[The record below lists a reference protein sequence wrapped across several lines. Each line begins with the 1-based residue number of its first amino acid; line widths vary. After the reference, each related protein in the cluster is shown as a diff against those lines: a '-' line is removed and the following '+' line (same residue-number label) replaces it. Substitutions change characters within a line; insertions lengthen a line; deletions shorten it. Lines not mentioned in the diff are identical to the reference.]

1 MAASRAHSDTLVVNT
16 VFTQNFPQYFANIT
30 IIHRGTTGTIWA
42 RFDGQQP
49 VVFNSSTPSLSDDNY
64 PVLPGQAVT
73 FPNGILT
80 QEPITR
86 VISGTSALLISD
98 TAIPFTVYAS

>member
-1 MAASRAHSDTLVVNT
+1 MAASRAESATLVINT
-16 VFTQNFPQYFANIT
+16 VSPINFPQYLANIT
-30 IIHRGTTGTIWA
+30 VIHRGATGTIWL
-42 RFDGQQP
+42 RTDGIEP
-49 VVFNSSTPSLSDDNY
+49 VILADDNY

-73 FPNGILT
+73 FPNGILS

-86 VISGTSALLISD
+86 SVSGTSVMLISD

>member
-1 MAASRAHSDTLVVNT
+1 MAASRAHSDTLTINT
-16 VFTQNFPQYFANIT
+16 VYPVNFPQYFANIT
-30 IIHRGTTGTIWA
+30 VIHRGTTGTIWL
-42 RFDGQQP
+42 RTDGIAP
-49 VVFNSSTPSLSDDNY
+49 VVFASLTPSNSDDNY

-73 FPNGILT
+73 FPNGILS

-86 VISGTSALLISD
+86 SVNGTSVLLISD

>member
-1 MAASRAHSDTLVVNT
+1 MAASRAHSDTLTIST
-16 VFTQNFPQYFANIT
+16 VYPVNFPQYFANIT
-30 IIHRGTTGTIWA
+30 VVHRGTTGTIWI
-42 RFDGQQP
+42 RTDGIAP
-49 VVFNSSTPSLSDDNY
+49 VVLADDNY

-86 VISGTSALLISD
+86 TVSGTSIQLISD
-98 TAIPFTVYAS
+98 TAVPFTVYAS

>member
-1 MAASRAHSDTLVVNT
+1 MAASKAQSGTLVVNT
-16 VFTQNFPQYFANIT
+16 VSAVNFPQYLANIT
-30 IIHRGTTGTIWA
+30 VIHRGTTGTIWV
-42 RFDGQQP
+42 RTDGNDP
-49 VVFNSSTPSLSDDNY
+49 VILADDNY

-73 FPNGILT
+73 FPNGILS

-86 VISGTSALLISD
+86 MVSGTSCQLISD

>member
-1 MAASRAHSDTLVVNT
+1 MAASRAKSDTLTINT
-16 VFTQNFPQYFANIT
+16 VYAVNFPQYFANLT
-30 IIHRGTTGTIWA
+30 VIHRGTTGTIWL
-42 RFDGQQP
+42 RTDGVNP
-49 VVFNSSTPSLSDDNY
+49 AILADDNY

-86 VISGTSALLISD
+86 SISGSSVLLISD

>member
-1 MAASRAHSDTLVVNT
+1 MAASRAHSDTLTINT
-16 VFTQNFPQYFANIT
+16 VYPVNFPQYFANIT
-30 IIHRGTTGTIWA
+30 VIHRGTTGTIWL
-42 RFDGQQP
+42 RTDGITP
-49 VVFNSSTPSLSDDNY
+49 VVFASLTPSNSDDNY

-73 FPNGILT
+73 FPNGILS

-86 VISGTSALLISD
+86 SVNGTSVLLISD

>member
-1 MAASRAHSDTLVVNT
+1 MAASRAKSDTLTINAEYT
-16 VFTQNFPQYFANIT
+16 VNFPQYFANLT
-30 IIHRGTTGTIWA
+30 VIHRGTTGTIWA
-42 RFDGQQP
+42 RFDGVAP
-49 VVFNSSTPSLSDDNY
+49 VVFNPSTPAASDDNY
-64 PVLPGQAVT
+64 PILPGQAVT

-86 VISGTSALLISD
+86 SINGSSVMMISD

>member
-1 MAASRAHSDTLVVNT
+1 MAASRAKSSTLMADTVTAV
-16 VFTQNFPQYFANIT
+16 NFPQYFANIT
-30 IIHRGTTGTIWA
+30 VVHRGTTGTIWL
-42 RFDGQQP
+42 RTDGVEP
-49 VVFNSSTPSLSDDNY
+49 AVLADDNF

-86 VISGTSALLISD
+86 VISGSSVQLVSD
-98 TAIPFTVYAS
+98 TVIPFTVYVS

>member
-1 MAASRAHSDTLVVNT
+1 LRT
-16 VFTQNFPQYFANIT
+16 
-30 IIHRGTTGTIWA
+30 
-42 RFDGQQP
+42 DGINP
-49 VVFNSSTPSLSDDNY
+49 VILADDNF

-86 VISGTSALLISD
+86 VISGTSVLMISD
-98 TAIPFTVYAS
+98 VAIPFTVYVS

>member
-1 MAASRAHSDTLVVNT
+1 MAASRAKSGTLIIDTATPV
-16 VFTQNFPQYFANIT
+16 NFPQYFANIT
-30 IIHRGTTGTIWA
+30 VVHRGATGTIWL
-42 RFDGQQP
+42 RTDGIAP
-49 VVFNSSTPSLSDDNY
+49 VILADDNF

-86 VISGTSALLISD
+86 VVSGSSVQLISD
-98 TAIPFTVYAS
+98 TAVPYTVYVS

>member
-1 MAASRAHSDTLVVNT
+1 MAASRAKSDTLTINT
-16 VFTQNFPQYFANIT
+16 VYPVNFPQYFANLT
-30 IIHRGTTGTIWA
+30 VIHRGTTGTIWL
-42 RFDGQQP
+42 RTDGVAP
-49 VVFNSSTPSLSDDNY
+49 VVFNPASPSNSDDTY

-86 VISGTSALLISD
+86 TISGSSVQMISD

>member
-1 MAASRAHSDTLVVNT
+1 MAASRAHSDTLTIST
-16 VFTQNFPQYFANIT
+16 VYPVNFPQYFANIT
-30 IIHRGTTGTIWA
+30 VIHRGTTGTIWL
-42 RFDGQQP
+42 RTDGINP
-49 VVFNSSTPSLSDDNY
+49 VVFNSGTPSNSDDNY

-73 FPNGILT
+73 FPNGILS

-86 VISGTSALLISD
+86 SVNGTSVLLISD